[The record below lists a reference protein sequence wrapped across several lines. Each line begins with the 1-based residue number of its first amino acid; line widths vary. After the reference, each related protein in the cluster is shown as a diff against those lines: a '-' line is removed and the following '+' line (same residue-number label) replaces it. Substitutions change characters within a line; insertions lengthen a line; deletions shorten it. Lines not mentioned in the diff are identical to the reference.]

1 MQRSFGPAATHSE
14 GEPLK
19 VSCCTRQTYCYL
31 LDGKMCRNPT
41 PPREIPDTSNTP
53 DWCQFRGQI
62 ERDVADD
69 QEMRALGLLSKTRAE
84 LSVLVK
90 ALPVEARGT
99 CSVNKRPWKL
109 PEMNADMMRYALLQA
124 HRAVATPDRSA

>member
-1 MQRSFGPAATHSE
+1 MQKSFGPAAAYRA

-19 VSCCTRQTYCYL
+19 VSCRTGSTYCFL
-31 LDGKMCRNPT
+31 LDGVMCRDQK
-41 PPREIPDTSNTP
+41 PPREIPDAGNTP
-53 DWCQFRGQI
+53 EWCKYRRQI
-62 ERDVADD
+62 EQDVADD

-84 LSVLVK
+84 LSALVK

-99 CSVNKRPWKL
+99 CPVNKRPWKL